1 MSFVGTALQE
11 FVSLR
16 LRGVGGNEVKRQD
29 GLRGWRAWRLGAPG
43 TGIKTCSS
51 EKDCR
56 VMG

>member
-29 GLRGWRAWRLGAPG
+29 GLRGWRAWRQGAPG
-43 TGIKTCSS
+43 TGIKSAAPTRTV
-51 EKDCR
+51 E
-56 VMG
+56 